1 MTRRTSAADELQR
14 IDTVGNVFRNFATV
28 VVVLVA
34 GMAVLNELGI
44 SIASQDQDRSAR
56 AMEREARVP
65 APPQRGVHRPRDK
78 DALR

>member
-44 SIASQDQDRSAR
+44 SIAPILATAGVAGIAIAFGAQSLCEPGSRPFRSSN
-56 AMEREARVP
+56 
-65 APPQRGVHRPRDK
+65 GT
-78 DALR
+78 